1 MTDIENGLAKRL
13 FDRIEWQYV
22 PDAIG
27 REDMCKM
34 IADAIRMLYV
44 MTGRA
49 AQFSEDMFSLDEEGN
64 YLTFSETLE
73 LDEAEWVLLTAEIAF
88 YKKAQSSVSFL
99 VSYTTDAMS
108 VSHGD
113 KPYVNLTQKIG
124 SLESDQR
131 RVWYK
136 MIQYHLL

>member
-22 PDAIG
+22 PDAVG
-27 REDMCKM
+27 KEDMCKM

-73 LDEAEWVLLTAEIAF
+73 LDETEWV
-88 YKKAQSSVSFL
+88 
-99 VSYTTDAMS
+99 
-108 VSHGD
+108 
-113 KPYVNLTQKIG
+113 
-124 SLESDQR
+124 
-131 RVWYK
+131 
-136 MIQYHLL
+136 